1 MPDDDEQTQATINE
15 LSKEEEA
22 LRHKESEGTATDA
35 DRARIA
41 DIEVE
46 LDRCWDLL
54 RQRRARRDADL
65 DPDEAQA
72 RPEDVV
78 EGYEQ

>member
-54 RQRRARRDADL
+54 RQRRAHRDFGQN
-65 DPDEAQA
+65 PDATQS
-72 RPEDVV
+72 RPVGTV
-78 EGYEQ
+78 EGYQQ